1 MIIDVGVDFKTIID
15 VIIALAV
22 VVNAFFTRK
31 VREEISSMKADIYTN
46 FMTKDDCR
54 AMMNRH
60 EDKKE

>member
-1 MIIDVGVDFKTIID
+1 
-15 VIIALAV
+15 V